1 MNCVESRRCS
11 YFSFEASWVDTVII
25 TRAQLVVA
33 LVVVVVAVVAL
44 TVGFLELTENVKLLT
59 ANSVYVQCTTDSK
72 CQFTCLKYFVAPSL
86 KLLHLLKYC
95 RTESYDGL
103 VRVSQQTPVNIK
115 NIINMIY
122 FKE

>member
-25 TRAQLVVA
+25 TRAQLVVP

-59 ANSVYVQCTTDSK
+59 ANSVQCTTDSK

-86 KLLHLLKYC
+86 KL
-95 RTESYDGL
+95 
-103 VRVSQQTPVNIK
+103 
-115 NIINMIY
+115 
-122 FKE
+122 